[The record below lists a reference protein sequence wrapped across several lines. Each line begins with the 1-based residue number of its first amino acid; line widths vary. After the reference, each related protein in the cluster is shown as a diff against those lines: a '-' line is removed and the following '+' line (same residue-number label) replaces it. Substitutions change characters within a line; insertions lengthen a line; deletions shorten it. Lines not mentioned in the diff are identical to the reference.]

1 MNHSK
6 NGMFHGMIV
15 DDIDYSSSIDIEGKA
30 GTAIFMNCMTPH
42 SSNQNKSN
50 QPRRTLIISYRSS
63 DAYPIY
69 IKNRDNLSE
78 KYSRLVKGEELNYA
92 RFTMDYFPIPKYK
105 ENVNSLYKLQE
116 KSRNQVL

>member
-1 MNHSK
+1 ML
-6 NGMFHGMIV
+6 IQ
-15 DDIDYSSSIDIEGKA
+15 SI
-30 GTAIFMNCMTPH
+30 
-42 SSNQNKSN
+42 
-50 QPRRTLIISYRSS
+50 
-63 DAYPIY
+63 
-69 IKNRDNLSE
+69 E